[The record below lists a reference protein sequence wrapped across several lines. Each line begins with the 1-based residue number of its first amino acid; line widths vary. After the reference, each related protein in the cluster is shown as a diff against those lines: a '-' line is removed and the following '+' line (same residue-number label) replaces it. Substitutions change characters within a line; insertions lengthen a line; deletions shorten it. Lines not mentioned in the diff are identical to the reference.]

1 MNDATDSIDFNH
13 AIDAP
18 EALEGAKRNILE
30 VIKGS
35 EVPEDFPHANNT
47 LQWLL
52 RLNPTAD
59 QALQIAA
66 LAHDIDRASTQ
77 RKVHRADYPDYD
89 VFKAAHAENGATILG
104 EILNAHDVEPAIV
117 RESCRLVR
125 IHEVGGCPRSDLLKD
140 ADSLSYFEV
149 NLHHYFQ
156 REGLAETR
164 RRTLW
169 GYRRLS
175 PEARPLARRIVTQS
189 VELEPW
195 PALRGELL
203 EGMQP

>member
-1 MNDATDSIDFNH
+1 MKDATDPIH
-13 AIDAP
+13 ASNALD
-18 EALEGAKRNILE
+18 ALEGAKREILE
-30 VIKGS
+30 VIEGS

-59 QALQIAA
+59 QAQQIAA

-77 RKVHRADYPDYD
+77 RKVHRADFSDYD
-89 VFKAAHAENGATILG
+89 VFKAAHAENGATILS
-104 EILNAHDVEPAIV
+104 EILIAHDVEPSIV

-140 ADSLSYFEV
+140 ADSLSYFDV
-149 NLHHYFQ
+149 NMHLYFQ
-156 REGLAETR
+156 REGLAETLR
-164 RRTLW
+164 RALW

-175 PEARPLARRIVTQS
+175 PQAQPLARRIITQS
-189 VELEPW
+189 ADLEPW
-195 PALRGELL
+195 PGLRRDLL
-203 EGMQP
+203 AMMLP